1 MSAINELKDGLLQ
14 IETAQFVTTMLRDI
28 SATKLQ
34 SLRARFEANARY
46 FAELHTLTALV
57 ESYRKESCLAEQV
70 DAVQNSVQKVCIAV
84 TSNKRFYGM
93 LNHEII
99 REFTTKKKSDSSV
112 AFVVVGQT
120 GKQIL
125 EAREESD
132 GIRFVS
138 FTKDEPTPAELAS
151 VVASLQGYDA
161 VEVIHPTFVNSFQQ
175 HAATTDLT
183 HLSVEQSVPQAR
195 TIDYVFEPE
204 ILDILA
210 FFRTHI
216 RMVLFERTM
225 LETELAFT
233 GARLMKMQ
241 RARERAGELVTLEK
255 HRIHKELNT
264 VKSMRLLETF
274 AGFHGTQTV

>member
-46 FAELHTLTALV
+46 FAELHTLMALV
-57 ESYRKESCLAEQV
+57 ETYRQELGQTHRDQTEKGKEK
-70 DAVQNSVQKVCIAV
+70 KVLVAV

-99 REFTTKKKSDSSV
+99 REFTKRREADLTAS
-112 AFVVVGQT
+112 VVVIGQT

-125 EAREESD
+125 EAREETS
-132 GIRFVS
+132 GVQFVS
-138 FTKDEPTPAELAS
+138 FVKDEPTQAELLQTIE
-151 VVASLQGYDA
+151 SLGEYQS
-161 VEVIHPTFVNSFQQ
+161 VEVIHPTFINSFQQ
-175 HAATTDLT
+175 HAAVTDITHRRKEHNVPTT
-183 HLSVEQSVPQAR
+183 R

-255 HRIHKELNT
+255 RRIHKEQST